1 MAVNHENTLLA
12 AGSCDKTIRVWCLR
26 TTVPVAVLCGH
37 TGMVTSLQFSPYPKS
52 DDRLLISTG
61 NDGCVCFWHWN
72 HKTNAFNPKPLKFTE
87 RNKANAQMI
96 CSSFS
101 SGGLFLATGS
111 TDNNV
116 RVYNIAGANGP
127 EKVLEREVH
136 TDRVDSIQFSNRDC
150 RFISGSKDGSALIW
164 KYERQ
169 NWSTIQLKMSTKLPG
184 QSEEQTDAKQ
194 KLMVTMV
201 SWALDDDKVIT
212 AVSDHSI
219 KVWNSFNGNLIF
231 CLKGHED
238 EVFVLEPHP
247 TDSRVFLSSGHDG
260 RIILWDLIS
269 GTIIKNHFNLIEG
282 QGHGAVFDSKFSPDG
297 LMFASTDSHG
307 HLSIFGFG
315 SADRYKKVPEEQF
328 FHTDYR
334 PVIHDMNH
342 HVLDEQT
349 QTAPH
354 LLPPPFLVDID
365 GNPYP
370 PNIQRLVP
378 GREHQNDSQLVPY
391 VAVSAEGDS
400 EILEPVRPSNDNDR
414 PTIDDMIE
422 RLQQERNQNMD
433 QNRRSNDGASSS
445 RSSVDLLRSPH
456 SSHRSVNGNDDRNAH
471 EPFSPRTPR
480 SQASHSRVGLRQ
492 TGEREGV
499 QSVGNWQS
507 RGTHSDVPSWV
518 KRVVVKPMDPAKA
531 EYYIKQREMLADNEK
546 NFFNREKKKR
556 PVTDRSE
563 ESRNEATSNLRSQRR
578 IGARAGLRSRTQ
590 EDVLNNAFGEE
601 FENPDNVN
609 SNSTSDSETE
619 EQEGLPDSSEGSESD
634 YSDWANDAPAS
645 SKPKPKPEP
654 QPSTSTGRRPASLRQ
669 IKPRRRLVSSDDDL
683 SEGDAFDN
691 DDETSE
697 NKPEISR
704 RNRKQAVTP
713 KKKIAANGKKL
724 PERFRPPEWLTDVMP
739 HKAPYVPQI
748 GDEIV
753 YFRQG
758 HELYVQAVKRN
769 RIYDIYMRS
778 QPWRKINL
786 RDQEVAR
793 IEDITFEN
801 HPPRLCC
808 LKLSLLNPAEKCPES
823 FIVKYHD
830 MADVI
835 DFIILKQN
843 YDQAMHYDWK
853 PGDRFRSAIDKAWWL
868 GTIKAQKPLN
878 PNFPDSMFQC
888 FLVKWDNG
896 EKEHMSPWDF
906 EPIDSERLPEEEG
919 GSVEITPEE
928 RMAMMYVPEPHEWSE
943 YGMDYDCERIAR
955 GLGRIMELSIAE
967 SFVAPVDLNLY
978 PSYAIVVEYPMDL
991 GTIKARVQNRFYRR
1005 LDAIKFDVRYIEIN
1019 ALKFNEPGSRIVKQ
1033 AKCVVDL
1040 CIRFINSS
1048 HCTDPM
1054 VLYNDMMEAKQSRS
1068 QDSQSELDVLCSEID
1083 SDAENDTST
1092 RIKRRKQKALQQS
1105 SKRVCLQNQKYTS
1118 NSWRQQCAQLL
1129 TTFFQCDDST
1139 PFRHPVNLIDYP
1151 DYRNIID
1158 IPMDL
1163 TTVRERLSSNYY
1175 SNPTEFCKD
1184 MRLIFQNSR
1193 NYNTNKKSKIYSM
1206 TIRLSAMFEEH
1217 IRGIISDWRSAVKY
1231 EEKIRNNQYVSN
1243 RRKPI
1248 PSQEAGVN
1256 IGASTSRTVCQP
1268 STSRGE
1274 SSRSSRYTSNSI
1286 SESLFRNHTTKF
1298 TNGAGPKKKIKEE
1311 TQLSKNSS
1319 VRMKKKILKPS
1330 IGVSLSNGTR
1340 KPTTSVQKRKA
1351 VENPPKR
1358 ISERTKKKELL
1369 DEEGYSQSDSNNSSH
1384 SDYST
1389 NNSRSGDAEW
1399 NQSSKRCRKDATPN
1413 LLQKSLRPRIN
1424 KNRPTRTSYHQ
1435 KSSIYRSSL
1444 RNHTR
1449 TSLPRSRSSSP
1460 ESGWTALKK
1469 RTNRSPLHTR
1479 SKRLCN
1485 STVEKPDYRDSGSS
1499 SDSDEEESES
1509 QSFKSEKNSNSS
1521 GSSSKSSLVRTR
1533 TRGAQNNIKNQQSG
1547 SSSESEQSDENS
1559 QPQVSRRPTRIASR
1573 GVRALTARLVESPQ
1587 KSGRIVTRNR
1597 GVRTVQYQEGDSDES
1612 ENDESM
1618 QSNNSRGSLRSLT
1631 NGDEQTPAIRKRIV
1645 EKSMGNE
1652 EGLARKASSSALDGP
1667 SAQSESDNSNHYL
1680 KNNDGS
1686 SKLHTRMH
1694 SYAKPYKGYLSSIP
1708 QRTRSA
1714 MNKEASPKS
1723 GFFGISKAYKRN
1735 LIRKAS
1741 ARKESDTDN
1750 DDHVYKSKVSK
1761 WSNTSSYG
1769 LRKCSKLI
1777 KRSVYRNRPYSSLI
1791 KHQNN
1796 ASVSSSTPF
1805 RRRGRPSL
1813 LSSLH
1818 KRTMDQNS
1826 ENIQKKLNFVNQ
1838 TSRKVSMR
1846 IKRNQNR
1853 NNYSPISLNTRSK
1866 LHLLTEKESLNAEET
1881 MTKRIRA
1888 PTIVFCKP
1896 NVSAHESD
1904 SKYKLR
1910 TIYAGSS
1917 SSLDFKD
1924 KVNSTLNEKQ
1934 ISSQNSSLK
1943 VENFKPLHSR
1953 PISSHTRSSNSFS
1966 DNQNEFKKQV
1976 PNEIG
1981 TKKILF
1987 PPKADNYNLKGHKTK
2002 SPTIDNSHSKEMA
2015 NSSMKENANDILG
2028 YNKSKWCLRK
2038 PNMTRVSARISH
2050 NSNAADP
2057 SKIQTRN
2064 RGQRTVIYNEDD
2076 NNYLTEIFENED
2088 PIKLNQRHNSN
2099 DSDDTKESLEST
2111 LSDSTRSSFR
2121 KMDCKDKSLTES
2133 EKSASSTR
2141 KATFHR
2147 PKKDALKIS
2156 NGIETRNHGQRTTVY
2171 AEDADD
2177 YLEEY
2182 FESLES

>member
-1 MAVNHENTLLA
+1 MFNMSKYMEKKKISSTEAELYLLIVKFLSTGPCKGTTELLRKEIEEHELLPKRVDWLGNEHTRSFNEFEQTLSQVSDDHLLKICSRIGPILDKEIPPTVPGLTSLLGVGRQSLLRTKEELLKPKCQMSNLVARKNGTPLLPSHFVQSSYPPNIAQVLISRESSGPVSQTHTFTSKLYARPQVYRRLLGHLSSVYCVLFDRTGKYIFTGADDSLVKIWSAVDGRLLAALRGHSAEITDMAVNHENTLLA

-61 NDGCVCFWHWN
+61 NDGCVCFWRWN

-116 RVYNIAGANGP
+116 RVYNIAGLSGP

-136 TDRVDSIQFSNRDC
+136 TDRVDSIQFSNHDC

-169 NWSTIQLKMSTKLPG
+169 NWSTIQLKMNTKLPG
-184 QSEEQTDAKQ
+184 QSEEQGDTKT

-219 KVWNSFNGNLIF
+219 KVWNSYTGSLIF

-238 EVFVLEPHP
+238 EVFVLEPNP

-260 RIILWDLIS
+260 RIILWDLVS

-282 QGHGAVFDSKFSPDG
+282 QGHGAVFDCKFSPDG

-315 SADRYKKVPEEQF
+315 SADRYKKVPEELF

-334 PVIHDMNH
+334 PVIHDVNH

-400 EILEPVRPSNDNDR
+400 EILEPVRPTNESTDR

-433 QNRRSNDGASSS
+433 HIRRNDEAGSSS
-445 RSSVDLLRSPH
+445 GSSMDVMRSPH
-456 SSHRSVNGNDDRNAH
+456 SSHRSTNGNEDRNAP

-507 RGTHSDVPSWV
+507 RGTHTDVPAWV
-518 KRVVVKPMDPAKA
+518 KRVVVKPMDHARA
-531 EYYIKQREMLADNEK
+531 EYYRKQRVTLADNEIS
-546 NFFNREKKKR
+546 FFNREKKRR
-556 PVTDRSE
+556 PVADRSE
-563 ESRNEATSNLRSQRR
+563 ELSNETVNNLRSQRR
-578 IGARAGLRSRTQ
+578 TGARTGLRSRNQ
-590 EDVLNNAFGEE
+590 EDNAVGEE
-601 FENPDNVN
+601 FENPDNMN

-619 EQEGLPDSSEGSESD
+619 EQAEDSSEESDSED
-634 YSDWANDAPAS
+634 YSDWADDAAAS
-645 SKPKPKPEP
+645 SRPKPKPEP
-654 QPSTSTGRRPASLRQ
+654 QPSTSAGTLRRPASLRQ
-669 IKPRRRLVSSDDDL
+669 IKPRRRLVSSDDE
-683 SEGDAFDN
+683 EGEDDATDN

-697 NKPEISR
+697 SKPE
-704 RNRKQAVTP
+704 TP
-713 KKKIAANGKKL
+713 KKIRKQSASSKKKVAANGKKL

-753 YFRQG
+753 YFLQG

-778 QPWRKINL
+778 QPWRKMNL

-793 IEDITFEN
+793 IDDITFEN

-823 FIVKYHD
+823 FTVKYHD

-906 EPIDSERLPEEEG
+906 EPIDNERLPEEEG
-919 GSVEITPEE
+919 GSVDITPEE
-928 RMAMMYVPEPHEWSE
+928 RTAMMYVPEPHEWSE

-1005 LDAIKFDVRYIEIN
+1005 LDAIKFDVRYIEVN

-1163 TTVRERLSSNYY
+1163 STVRERLNSNHY

-1206 TIRLSAMFEEH
+1206 TLRLSAMFEEH

-1256 IGASTSRTVCQP
+1256 IGASTSRAVCHP
-1268 STSRGE
+1268 STSKGE
-1274 SSRSSRYTSNSI
+1274 SSRSSRHASNSVP
-1286 SESLFRNHTTKF
+1286 ESLLRSHMAKY
-1298 TNGAGPKKKIKEE
+1298 TNGTGPKKKIKEE
-1311 TQLSKNSS
+1311 PQSTKGSS
-1319 VRMKKKILKPS
+1319 VRIKKKILKPS
-1330 IGVSLSNGTR
+1330 IGVSLSNGIR
-1340 KPTTSVQKRKA
+1340 RSTTSVQKRKA
-1351 VENPPKR
+1351 VDKLPKKN
-1358 ISERTKKKELL
+1358 SERAKKKEPPD
-1369 DEEGYSQSDSNNSSH
+1369 DEELSQSDSNNSSH

-1389 NNSRSGDAEW
+1389 NNSRSGDTEW
-1399 NQSSKRCRKDATPN
+1399 NQSSKRFRKDATPN
-1413 LLQKSLRPRIN
+1413 LLQKSLRPRNN
-1424 KNRPTRTSYHQ
+1424 KKHISLASTRASYHQ
-1435 KSSIYRSSL
+1435 RSSIYASSL

-1460 ESGWTALKK
+1460 ENGWTALK
-1469 RTNRSPLHTR
+1469 RTSRSPLHTR

-1485 STVEKPDYRDSGSS
+1485 SAAKKPDYRDSGSS
-1499 SDSDEEESES
+1499 SGSDEEGSES
-1509 QSFKSEKNSNSS
+1509 QSFKSERNSNSS
-1521 GSSSKSSLVRTR
+1521 GSSSKSSLARTR
-1533 TRGAQNNIKNQQSG
+1533 TRGAQNIIKNQQYE
-1547 SSSESEQSDENS
+1547 SSSEAEQSDQNS

-1573 GVRALTARLVESPQ
+1573 GVRALTARLAESQKAEGLQ

-1597 GVRTVQYQEGDSDES
+1597 GVRTVQYQEGNSDDS

-1618 QSNNSRGSLRSLT
+1618 QSNNSRGSLRKLT
-1631 NGDEQTPAIRKRIV
+1631 SHPRQ
-1645 EKSMGNE
+1645 
-1652 EGLARKASSSALDGP
+1652 
-1667 SAQSESDNSNHYL
+1667 
-1680 KNNDGS
+1680 
-1686 SKLHTRMH
+1686 
-1694 SYAKPYKGYLSSIP
+1694 
-1708 QRTRSA
+1708 
-1714 MNKEASPKS
+1714 
-1723 GFFGISKAYKRN
+1723 FFRN
-1735 LIRKAS
+1735 
-1741 ARKESDTDN
+1741 
-1750 DDHVYKSKVSK
+1750 
-1761 WSNTSSYG
+1761 
-1769 LRKCSKLI
+1769 
-1777 KRSVYRNRPYSSLI
+1777 
-1791 KHQNN
+1791 
-1796 ASVSSSTPF
+1796 
-1805 RRRGRPSL
+1805 
-1813 LSSLH
+1813 
-1818 KRTMDQNS
+1818 
-1826 ENIQKKLNFVNQ
+1826 
-1838 TSRKVSMR
+1838 
-1846 IKRNQNR
+1846 
-1853 NNYSPISLNTRSK
+1853 
-1866 LHLLTEKESLNAEET
+1866 
-1881 MTKRIRA
+1881 
-1888 PTIVFCKP
+1888 
-1896 NVSAHESD
+1896 
-1904 SKYKLR
+1904 
-1910 TIYAGSS
+1910 
-1917 SSLDFKD
+1917 
-1924 KVNSTLNEKQ
+1924 
-1934 ISSQNSSLK
+1934 
-1943 VENFKPLHSR
+1943 
-1953 PISSHTRSSNSFS
+1953 
-1966 DNQNEFKKQV
+1966 
-1976 PNEIG
+1976 
-1981 TKKILF
+1981 
-1987 PPKADNYNLKGHKTK
+1987 
-2002 SPTIDNSHSKEMA
+2002 
-2015 NSSMKENANDILG
+2015 
-2028 YNKSKWCLRK
+2028 
-2038 PNMTRVSARISH
+2038 
-2050 NSNAADP
+2050 
-2057 SKIQTRN
+2057 
-2064 RGQRTVIYNEDD
+2064 
-2076 NNYLTEIFENED
+2076 
-2088 PIKLNQRHNSN
+2088 
-2099 DSDDTKESLEST
+2099 
-2111 LSDSTRSSFR
+2111 
-2121 KMDCKDKSLTES
+2121 
-2133 EKSASSTR
+2133 
-2141 KATFHR
+2141 
-2147 PKKDALKIS
+2147 
-2156 NGIETRNHGQRTTVY
+2156 
-2171 AEDADD
+2171 
-2177 YLEEY
+2177 
-2182 FESLES
+2182 